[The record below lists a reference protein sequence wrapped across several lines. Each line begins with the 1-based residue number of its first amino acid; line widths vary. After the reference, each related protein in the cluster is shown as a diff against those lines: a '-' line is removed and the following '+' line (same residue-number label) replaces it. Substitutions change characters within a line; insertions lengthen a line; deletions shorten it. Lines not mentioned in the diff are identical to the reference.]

1 MFSFIILSDNTL
13 SYIVLIA
20 ILSIENSFKYHES
33 TEVAVLT
40 SLDNEHKNLCIQL
53 LLHILTDFINS
64 FNQYESMQ
72 SSLLVPILT
81 GLFYLFT
88 NPSLLSFTWNTSSVY
103 PISISSFFKTV
114 RSFINTASQIEW
126 SSFSFTNIKLLSSY
140 NTTAFPY
147 TITHIFSI
155 CSLQPMRVQFFFYSS
170 FHRKNYY
177 LTILLSHHSL
187 KMFFSYVPLIYKLNY
202 LHLIVQLMM
211 KMNMIL

>member
-1 MFSFIILSDNTL
+1 MFAFIILSDNTL

-20 ILSIENSFKYHES
+20 ILSIENSFKFHES

-53 LLHILTDFINS
+53 LLHVLTDFIHS

-88 NPSLLSFTWNTSSVY
+88 NPSLLSFTWDSSCVY

-114 RSFINTASQIEW
+114 QSFVDTASQIDW
-126 SSFSFTNIKLLSSY
+126 SSFSFANIKLLSSY

-147 TITHIFSI
+147 SITHIFSI
-155 CSLQPMRVQFFFYSS
+155 RCLQSMRVEFYFLSS

-177 LTILLSHHSL
+177 HIILPSHHSL
-187 KMFFSYVPLIYKLNY
+187 KMFFNYVHLIYIRNH
-202 LHLIVQLMM
+202 LHLMILQMM